1 MPLFKKEEGKVQE
14 LEEKLQFREKLN
26 YVTNRIN
33 SASNID
39 EILIQLKEEILSLFD
54 ADRITIYAA
63 DPINKELYSKY
74 IVGSEIKEIRVP
86 IYPSSLSGYAAYK
99 MDMVNIQDV
108 YNTTELKKI
117 NPSLNFDGSWDQ
129 KSGYKTKQVLVA
141 PIRFEYRLFGVIQL
155 INKKGGGAFTKSDE
169 KNILEIA
176 RILGIAF
183 RNQARMVQT
192 RFNYLISQNIIA
204 EDELKKAISTAK
216 ERGKDIEK
224 ILIENFKVNK
234 KDIGISLSQYY
245 GCKFTEFSDRII
257 IPKTLTKGLN
267 LAYLKKSLW
276 VPIAF
281 SNGKAI
287 ILIDNPNDPK
297 IGEIKTLIKAKEYE
311 FQIALKDDI
320 LKFIKSLEMD
330 DSKSQAS
337 ISDLLDELD
346 VKKEDEDV
354 DMEDSEIDENAAT
367 IVRLVNQIIIEGYE
381 KGASDIHIEPN
392 KGKKTTD
399 IRYRIDGVCM
409 KNLEIPFSHSK
420 ALISRIKIIANLDIA
435 ERRLPQDGKIKF
447 IYKKSPIELRVATLP
462 TVSGEDIVMRILTT
476 GKSLPLEDL
485 NFSERNYKHFKEI
498 ISRPYGIILVVGPTG
513 SGKTTTLHAALAS
526 INTPERKIW
535 TAEDPVEIT
544 QYGLRQVEVKPK
556 IKYDFAAAMR
566 SFLRADPDVIM
577 VGEMRDHETAEIG
590 VRASLTG
597 HLVLSTLHTNSASE
611 TITRLIDM
619 GIDPLNFADALLGI
633 LAQRL
638 IRTLCI
644 KCKGSYH
651 PTKEEF
657 ESLVDAYGKEFF
669 PELKT
674 AYNDKFMLFRAKGCE
689 FCNQTGYRGRAGIH
703 ELLIGTKR
711 LKNLIQSKATMEEIK
726 GQAIKDGMRTLYQDG
741 ITKVLKGISD
751 LRQVRSVCMNQ

>member
-1 MPLFKKEEGKVQE
+1 MALFKKEEDKVQE
-14 LEEKLQFREKLN
+14 LKKRLQYDEKLK

-33 SASNID
+33 SANNID

-54 ADRITIYAA
+54 ADRITIYAS
-63 DPINKELYSKY
+63 DPIKKELYSKY
-74 IVGSEIKEIRVP
+74 MVGSEIKEIRLP
-86 IYPSSLSGYAAYK
+86 ISHSSLAGYAAYK
-99 MDMVNIQDV
+99 MDKVNIQDV

-117 NPSLNFDGSWDQ
+117 SPHLNFDRSWDQ

-155 INKKGGGAFTKSDE
+155 INKKDESSFTKSDE
-169 KNILEIA
+169 KNILEIV

-192 RFNYLISQNIIA
+192 RFNYLLIQNIIA
-204 EDELKKAISTAK
+204 EDDLKKAISISK
-216 ERGKDIEK
+216 EKKKDIET
-224 ILIENFKVNK
+224 ILMEHYKVNK
-234 KDIGISLSQYY
+234 KDIGKSLSQYY
-245 GCKFTEFSDRII
+245 GCKFIEYSNRII
-257 IPKTLTKGLN
+257 IPKGMTKGLN

-276 VPIAF
+276 VPITF
-281 SNGKAI
+281 SNGKI
-287 ILIDNPNDPK
+287 TILIDNPNDPK
-297 IGEIKTLIKAKEYE
+297 TSEIKTLIKAREYG

-320 LKFIKSLEMD
+320 LKFIKSLESD
-330 DSKSQAS
+330 TRKSHAS

-346 VKKEDEDV
+346 VRKEDEDV

-381 KGASDIHIEPN
+381 KAASDIHIEPN
-392 KGKKTTD
+392 KEKKTTD

-409 KNLEIPFSHSK
+409 RHLEIPFSHSK

-447 IYKKSPIELRVATLP
+447 IYKKKPIELRVATVP

-476 GKSLPLEDL
+476 SKSMPLDDL
-485 NFSERNYKHFKEI
+485 NLSERNYKHFKEI
-498 ISRPYGIILVVGPTG
+498 VSRPYGIVLVVGPTG

-535 TAEDPVEIT
+535 TAEDPVEIS

-597 HLVLSTLHTNSASE
+597 HLVFSTLHTNSAPE
-611 TITRLIDM
+611 TVTRLIDM
-619 GIDPLNFADALLGI
+619 GIDPLNFADAILGV

-644 KCKGSYH
+644 KCKESYH
-651 PTKEEF
+651 PTSEEF

-669 PELKT
+669 SELGT
-674 AYNDKFMLFRAKGCE
+674 VYNDKFILFRAKGCD
-689 FCNQTGYRGRAGIH
+689 FCNQTGYRGRTGIH
-703 ELLIGTKR
+703 ELLIGTK
-711 LKNLIQSKATMEEIK
+711 KIKTLIQSKAPMEEIK
-726 GQAIKDGMRTLYQDG
+726 EQAIKDGMRILYQDG
-741 ITKVLKGISD
+741 IGKVFSGISD
-751 LRQVRSVCMNQ
+751 LRQVRSVCMN